1 MTRDEFLAFQRE
13 AFNKA
18 AATNDNEMLI
28 DFANFCE
35 LVQGYL
41 KSKKVDTSIIV
52 NQSVS
57 IANATATSTPAMA
70 PQRRMGI
77 PEVARAL
84 AASQDTKSNTANS
97 L

>member
-1 MTRDEFLAFQRE
+1 MTRDEFLVFQRE

-18 AATNDNEMLI
+18 AATNDTEMLI

-41 KSKKVDTSIIV
+41 KSKKVDTSITV
-52 NQSVS
+52 TPNQSVG
-57 IANATATSTPAMA
+57 IANVTVTTASAAA
-70 PQRRMGI
+70 PHRRMGV
-77 PEVARAL
+77 PDVARAL
-84 AASQDTKSNTANS
+84 AASQDTKSNS